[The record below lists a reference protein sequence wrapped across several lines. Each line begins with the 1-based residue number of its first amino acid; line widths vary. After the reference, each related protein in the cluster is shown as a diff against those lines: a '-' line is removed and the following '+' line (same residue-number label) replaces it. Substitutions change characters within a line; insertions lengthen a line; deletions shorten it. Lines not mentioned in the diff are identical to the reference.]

1 MAKQPKKTANKSS
14 GTPPSTGQKANVPDQ
29 VVGKTESVAS
39 NMVRLK
45 PVFQKR
51 LKRVAESKGMKV
63 GEFIEHQL
71 GEMVNR
77 EFREIVER
85 ELAELREQDGE

>member
-1 MAKQPKKTANKSS
+1 MAVSTVAKQPKKPAGKIPAAPEKVDP
-14 GTPPSTGQKANVPDQ
+14 GAGKAE
-29 VVGKTESVAS
+29 TAS
-39 NMVRLK
+39 NTVRLK

-51 LKRVAESKGMKV
+51 LKRVAESHKMNI
-63 GEFIEHQL
+63 GEFIEHHL

-85 ELAELREQDGE
+85 ELAELREQAEEE